1 MTRNVEEY
9 IEELKTRGL
18 DPERETMMRREL
30 ASGHDHPV
38 PATFVPREDSFYPIS
53 LYAYH
58 DLPFLQ
64 GMALANPDR
73 HSSIRSL
80 DELLER
86 DKQREED
93 GFPRKIRMGRLI
105 KPGKGGK
112 DKIVVVPTTV
122 EEKLVHDL
130 VRTDEDEA
138 GGSGDGEGRR
148 GHRRAAGA

>member
-1 MTRNVEEY
+1 MTRKVEEY
-9 IEELKTRGL
+9 IQELKTHGL
-18 DPERETMMRREL
+18 DPGREALMRREL
-30 ASGHDHPV
+30 ASGGEHLV
-38 PATFVPREDSFYPIS
+38 PEESVLPEDLLYSIS

-58 DLPFLQ
+58 DLPFIQ
-64 GMALANPDR
+64 NMTPAHRDY

-112 DKIVVVPTTV
+112 DKIIVVPTTV
-122 EEKLVHDL
+122 EEKLIHDQIRL
-130 VRTDEDEA
+130 DEDEA
-138 GGSGDGEGRR
+138 GGSGGG
-148 GHRRAAGA
+148 GAESLRTWTPTM